1 MINSE
6 KFTPFKEK
14 KPVNLFEIYE
24 RTVEFLD
31 KNLTAI
37 TQGILE
43 VLGDLQR
50 EDLSTLI
57 EMSEST
63 DPPILHKLTPQE
75 IDELKKYIEES
86 KRGTGYTVNVT
97 TLASALTH
105 LSDTLKA
112 RLRDKKHY

>member
-14 KPVNLFEIYE
+14 KPVDLFEIYE
-24 RTVEFLD
+24 RTVKFLD
-31 KNLTAI
+31 ENLPAI

-50 EDLSTLI
+50 NDLRTLI
-57 EMSEST
+57 KMSEST
-63 DPPILHKLTPQE
+63 DPPILHELTPQE

-86 KRGTGYTVNVT
+86 ERRTGYTVDVT
-97 TLASALTH
+97 TLVSALTH
-105 LSDTLKA
+105 LSNTLKA
-112 RLRDKKHY
+112 RLREKKHY